1 MKKLYILIIF
11 ILISCSTP
19 PKSSIEPNLP
29 KLLREPIVDTLT
41 DTVNIPPITT
51 GNPTNNIRFQSLPSP
66 PSRKTTS
73 ASITDTKT
81 VSFTS
86 TKPIVVNIES
96 LPLPAF
102 INEIFGNLLNLSFE
116 IDKKISRK
124 KDLVTLRV
132 SESQTPQELYNLAI
146 QVLVN
151 YKVGVEIKNKFIQFI
166 PQKKKVADIPS
177 LIIEG
182 LTSPQ
187 VPPSHRP
194 IIHFVT
200 LKIVTSSKIKVW
212 LEEAFKGHELTTKI
226 DARRN
231 AIILVGRP
239 QIVNQAIRAIEVLD
253 QPLMRSQHSLRIEP
267 AILSANS
274 LADQLVKVLD
284 SQGYAASKNA
294 NSGSVIVLPFEETN
308 AVIVFAGNKKILN
321 FVQQWATKLDYIN
334 PNLPEDEDYDED
346 ERPGLFSYQ
355 VKHIAARLIVKTINQ
370 LLEPIVGE
378 SQNTSQ
384 QRSSQKKTKKTK
396 KKSKSNTRNTRY
408 NRRTKVVVD
417 QNRNTLYFIGSSEEW
432 VRLLPV
438 IKNMDVPPKQVLI
451 EATIADIVIT
461 EKDEHG
467 IEWILNKANLGGLDG
482 TLSSM
487 RSGVGSSG
495 LIYTLSNAGQV
506 RSVLNAFASNS
517 RATILA
523 TPRLMVRSGSS
534 ATIEVGNEIPIL
546 SSQATSADL
555 QLGGNSA
562 ILQQIQYR
570 RTGTS
575 LKIKPTVYAGRRVDL
590 QISQEVSNAQE
601 NSTSL
606 INSPEIY
613 NRSISTELSLQD
625 GHSVLLGGLISTTA
639 SEGDS
644 GIPFLKDLPLI
655 GQLFRVNKSSNT
667 RTELVIMIVP
677 YVIDNDEEA
686 VEIADTLQRRLK
698 LLPNVFNQKDSSN

>member
-11 ILISCSTP
+11 IFTGCSTT
-19 PKSSIEPNLP
+19 PKSLIEPSLP
-29 KLLREPIVDTLT
+29 KPLREPIVNTSIN
-41 DTVNIPPITT
+41 TVNIPPITT
-51 GNPTNNIRFQSLPSP
+51 TSNYTNNIRFQSLPSP
-66 PSRKTTS
+66 PSRTNTS

-81 VSFTS
+81 VNFTS
-86 TKPIVVNIES
+86 TKPIIVNIES

-132 SESQTPQELYNLAI
+132 NESQTPQELYDLAI
-146 QVLVN
+146 QVLAN

-166 PQKKKVADIPS
+166 PQRKKVADIPS

-187 VPPSHRP
+187 VPSSHRP
-194 IIHFVT
+194 IIHFAT
-200 LKIVTSSKIKVW
+200 LKIVTSHQIKVW
-212 LEEAFKGHELTTKI
+212 LEEAFKGHKLATKI
-226 DARRN
+226 DAKRN
-231 AIILVGRP
+231 AIILIGRP

-253 QPLMRSQHSLRIEP
+253 QPLMRSQYSLRIEP

-274 LADQLVKVLD
+274 LANQLVKVLD

-294 NSGSVIVLPFEETN
+294 SNGSIIILPFSETN
-308 AVIVFAGNKKILN
+308 AIIVFAGDKKVLN
-321 FVQQWATKLDYIN
+321 FVQQWATKLDHIN
-334 PNLPEDEDYDED
+334 PSLVKDGK
-346 ERPGLFSYQ
+346 PGLFSYQ
-355 VKHIAARLIVKTINQ
+355 VKHIAAGLLVKTINQ
-370 LLEPIVGE
+370 LLKPVIELPNN
-378 SQNTSQ
+378 SQH
-384 QRSSQKKTKKTK
+384 KP
-396 KKSKSNTRNTRY
+396 
-408 NRRTKVVVD
+408 TKVVVD
-417 QNRNTLYFIGSSEEW
+417 ENRNTLHFIGSSEEW

-506 RSVLNAFASNS
+506 RSILNAFASNS

-534 ATIEVGNEIPIL
+534 ATIEVGNEIPTL

-575 LKIKPTVYAGRRVDL
+575 LKIKPTVYAGRRIDL

-606 INSPEIY
+606 INSPEIF

-644 GIPFLKDLPLI
+644 GVPFLKDLPLI

-686 VEIADTLQRRLK
+686 IEIADTLRSRLK
-698 LLPNVFNQKDSSN
+698 LLPNIFKQEDDSIGLTH

>member
-11 ILISCSTP
+11 ILIGCSTP

-29 KLLREPIVDTLT
+29 KPLREPIVDTLT
-41 DTVNIPPITT
+41 NTVNIPPITT
-51 GNPTNNIRFQSLPSP
+51 TGNSTNNIRFQSLPSP
-66 PSRKTTS
+66 PSRTTTS

-81 VSFTS
+81 ISFTT

-116 IDKKISRK
+116 INKKISRK

-132 SESQTPQELYNLAI
+132 SESQTPEELYNLAI
-146 QVLVN
+146 QVLAN

-166 PQKKKVADIPS
+166 PQRKKVADTPS

-182 LTSPQ
+182 LASPQ

-226 DARRN
+226 DAKRN
-231 AIILVGRP
+231 AIILIGRP
-239 QIVNQAIRAIEVLD
+239 QIVNQAVRAIEVLD

-284 SQGYAASKNA
+284 SQGYAASKNS
-294 NSGSVIVLPFEETN
+294 NSGSVIVLPFQETN

-378 SQNTSQ
+378 SQN
-384 QRSSQKKTKKTK
+384 SSQRNSSKTK
-396 KKSKSNTRNTRY
+396 KKSKPNTRNTRY

-417 QNRNTLYFIGSSEEW
+417 ENRNTLYFIGSSQEW
-432 VRLLPV
+432 IRLLPV

-461 EKDEHG
+461 EKDEQG

-506 RSVLNAFASNS
+506 RAVLNAFASNS

-534 ATIEVGNEIPIL
+534 ATIEVGNEIPTL

-570 RTGTS
+570 RTGTL

-601 NSTSL
+601 NTTSQ
-606 INSPEIY
+606 INSPEIF
-613 NRSISTELSLQD
+613 NRSITTELSLQD

-639 SEGDS
+639 NEGDS

-655 GQLFRVNKSSNT
+655 GQFFRVNKSSST

-686 VEIADTLQRRLK
+686 KSIADTLQRRLK
-698 LLPNVFNQKDSSN
+698 LLPNIFNQEDNSN

>member
-11 ILISCSTP
+11 ILTGCSAT
-19 PKSSIEPNLP
+19 PKSVIEPSFP
-29 KLLREPIVDTLT
+29 KPLREPIVDTLT
-41 DTVNIPPITT
+41 DTVNILPIDAVEELK
-51 GNPTNNIRFQSLPSP
+51 NNIHFQSLPSS

-81 VSFTS
+81 PKFTT
-86 TKPIVVNIES
+86 TKPILVNIES

-132 SESQTPQELYNLAI
+132 NESQTPRELYNLAI
-146 QVLVN
+146 QVLAN
-151 YKVGVEIKNKFIQFI
+151 YKVGVEIKDKFIQFI
-166 PQKKKVADIPS
+166 PQRKKVADTPS

-182 LTSPQ
+182 LTLPQ

-200 LKIVTSSKIKVW
+200 LKIVTSSQIKVW
-212 LEEAFKGHELTTKI
+212 LDEAFKGHELTTKI
-226 DARRN
+226 DFKRN
-231 AIILVGRP
+231 AIILIGRP

-267 AILSANS
+267 AVLSATA

-284 SQGYAASKNA
+284 SQGYAASKNSK
-294 NSGSVIVLPFEETN
+294 SGSVIVLPFDNTN
-308 AVIVFAGNKKILN
+308 AIIVFAGSKKVLS
-321 FVQQWATKLDYIN
+321 FVQQWAEKLDYIN
-334 PNLPEDEDYDED
+334 PNLTKNNYGDEK
-346 ERPGLFSYQ
+346 PGLFSYQ
-355 VKHIAARLIVKTINQ
+355 VKHIAARLLVKTINQ
-370 LLEPIVGE
+370 LLEPIVRKLKNG
-378 SQNTSQ
+378 NN
-384 QRSSQKKTKKTK
+384 QRSKI
-396 KKSKSNTRNTRY
+396 
-408 NRRTKVVVD
+408 VVD
-417 QNRNTLYFIGSSEEW
+417 ENRNTLHFIGFGEEW
-432 VRLLPV
+432 ARLLPV
-438 IKNMDVPPKQVLI
+438 IRDMDVPPKQVLI

-461 EKDEHG
+461 EKDDHG

-482 TLSSM
+482 ALSSM
-487 RSGVGSSG
+487 SGGVGGSG
-495 LIYTLSNAGQV
+495 LVYTLSNAGQV

-517 RATILA
+517 RATILS
-523 TPRLMVRSGSS
+523 TPRLMVRSGSQ
-534 ATIEVGNEIPIL
+534 ATIEVGNEIPTL

-601 NSTSL
+601 NSTSQ
-606 INSPEIY
+606 INSPEIF

-625 GHSVLLGGLISTTA
+625 GHSVLLGGLISNTA
-639 SEGDS
+639 SKGHS

-677 YVIDNDEEA
+677 YVIDNDDEA
-686 VEIADTLQRRLK
+686 VKIADTLQRRLK
-698 LLPNVFNQKDSSN
+698 LLPNIFKQEDNPENN